1 MTIDQIAEFMRKQE
15 KVVSVSYIVI
25 FIILFSIRS
34 IWKASIRTSSVL
46 AKNRS
51 AGKFIQAVLLFKFTW
66 LGIVPRQLPALL
78 ITNRL
83 SVLVKCIQARNLT
96 IVITTKTVQRQPSS
110 SRNEIGWW
118 RRRRPVFPTLKF
130 IRVAKRQ
137 TSSNIISRHL
147 SRPMLHRVARRLL
160 LRWETPML
168 AMLALLSVQP
178 KKWGRWTRPSSC
190 TPTSTAT

>member
-25 FIILFSIRS
+25 FIVLFSIFS

-83 SVLVKCIQARNLT
+83 SVLVKCIRARNLT
-96 IVITTKTVQRQPSS
+96 IVITTKKVQSQASS

-137 TSSNIISRHL
+137 TLSNIISRHL
-147 SRPMLHRVARRLL
+147 SHPMLHRVARRPL

-168 AMLALLSVQP
+168 VLLSVQP
-178 KKWGRWTRPSSC
+178 KKWGRWTRVSSC
-190 TPTSTAT
+190 TPTSTTT